1 LQGLIIIVAMFALL
15 WLLLIRPQRA
25 KQQQHNQMIENVD
38 VGDEVLSS
46 GGLYGTVRGV
56 DDEANELH
64 VEIAP
69 GIEVR
74 MDRRA
79 VGAIVK
85 KDETDVDEPELDDRA
100 DEDEQLDGSAEQIR
114 ERALAGAEAENR
126 EESVNPVEDGV
137 NDERNQ
143 EAKAAAEPNRR

>member
-1 LQGLIIIVAMFALL
+1 LQGLIIIVVMFALL

-25 KQQQHNQMIENVD
+25 KQQQHDRMLETVD

-46 GGLYGTVRGV
+46 GGIYGTVRGV
-56 DDEANELH
+56 DDDASELH

-85 KDETDVDEPELDDRA
+85 KDETEDDEADEPAEDDEALDEA
-100 DEDEQLDGSAEQIR
+100 VGEATVNGGKDEVSVEAIEQ
-114 ERALAGAEAENR
+114 
-126 EESVNPVEDGV
+126 
-137 NDERNQ
+137 
-143 EAKAAAEPNRR
+143 NRR